1 MENVYSI
8 TGLPRDCAPAVSFS
22 PPFSLMDQVSS
33 VGHMYPASM
42 KPLEMTMAEILE
54 AEQDLK
60 EQQKVIEER
69 LAELEKRK
77 HNISSAKDI
86 EAN

>member
-1 MENVYSI
+1 MV
-8 TGLPRDCAPAVSFS
+8 
-22 PPFSLMDQVSS
+22 
-33 VGHMYPASM
+33 
-42 KPLEMTMAEILE
+42 AEIME